1 MGYSNGQVQSSSDS
15 GKAQKGDP
23 GLPGIGFNLTD
34 DGNSDLD
41 GKRLTDVADPVDN
54 GDAVTKGYVDTKN
67 SRQNIAIYSKAEKAY
82 VDSENSTQDIAINSK
97 ADKNKVLLLDGS
109 QSMNAN
115 LNMDNQKITNIANAT
130 DNDDA
135 VNFSQLKSHTDSH
148 LNNYHL
154 QPSFTFYRNFG
165 NQGKLPRSTRINLFP
180 NHHHHGLN
188 WVKKEGSDSGFN
200 GQTWVSLKMTNNL
213 PVGIYTVVFELF
225 SGISGISGTV
235 TQLNNETL
243 ITQVHGDANYKI
255 ITFSHDYQTTHS
267 KAFIQFHSNGQPGEI
282 TFQIRYYGSSYNNST
297 LNFLFFSRVILGKIG
312 TYFDHALLDV
322 DDVQYKNQIL
332 YFEDVNLNDN
342 KLKGLAAP
350 SEDKDGA
357 NKKYVDDQINAIPN
371 VDTSDLLKLDG
382 SRAMRG
388 DLNMYNEKI
397 TELETQDDVPI
408 TDYPNYVKD
417 AKMAVNKGYVNE
429 HFLKLDSNN
438 NYFDLK
444 QKVIKNTEP
453 FYDGLFGDNDL
464 VSKAFVDAEI
474 TKLPKA
480 PSTSD
485 LLKLDGTRA
494 MTGNLQMG
502 DHTITGIRSSS
513 ADNAALTVGA
523 SKSLY
528 LPITGIRGMQGNLNM
543 SGQSIINLN
552 KIKGL
557 AEPTDLKD
565 GANKKY
571 VDDQIKAIP
580 AVDTSDLL
588 KLDGSRAMTGNLQM
602 RDNFITNVK
611 DPQPSNSH
619 YGATVNFV
627 NKTVSDN
634 NTTISALI
642 NSKIDQVEDLNIK
655 AAKQENVF
663 SFIMNDDLFKE
674 DDSDITKV
682 GKVNKDFYDIH
693 KETYQFNINYDSSIG
708 YYSTR
713 LGIDLKPLDLG
724 EYTFVFEMYYD
735 KNKVNKYLVVVEA
748 QSVPLNISKN
758 TTKTFDNHS
767 RTIINFN
774 KPGNLNIID
783 LDIDITMKNKASIA
797 YDPTTTIFVVVYGVS
812 GHQNDVESRVFDR
825 VYLIQNNTVLFEAT
839 IDMKNKQ
846 IKNLADGAADGD
858 AVNVS
863 QLINM
868 IATENTEI
876 DKIKTDVTNNY
887 DLLLALYNYIMK
899 NGTKV
904 GIIKD
909 LYFTDSQESRTT
921 NTYLFNFS
929 THLDNN
935 IKTNFTFYYVFR
947 HNTGT
952 NNVMRIAFRRNSRV
966 GLNPFHCYIHVSKS
980 QIKISLDPLINDPH
994 ISLINIPNNALG
1006 KINWLW
1012 IWTQGNS
1019 FHLITS
1025 GTNVIVL
1032 HFHEVVQTG
1041 NWEFNRVNVD
1051 DSPFPKTHGLITS
1064 NVYDNNSEAYRKAR
1078 EFERAQGTII

>member
-1 MGYSNGQVQSSSDS
+1 MKNISYTYIMGYSNGQVQSSSDS

-34 DGNSDLD
+34 DGNFDLD

-67 SRQNIAIYSKAEKAY
+67 SRQNIAINSKAEKAY
-82 VDSENSTQDIAINSK
+82 VDSENSTQDITINSK
-97 ADKNKVLLLDGS
+97 ADKNKVLLLDGT

-115 LNMDNQKITNIANAT
+115 LNMDNQKITNIAYAT

-188 WVKKEGSDSGFN
+188 WVTKEGSDSGFG
-200 GQTWVSLKMTNNL
+200 GQAWVSLKMTHNL

-225 SGISGISGTV
+225 SGISGISGSV

-267 KAFIQFHSNGQPGEI
+267 KAFIQFNSNGQAGEI

-332 YFEDVNLNDN
+332 YFEDVNINDN

-350 SEDKDGA
+350 SED
-357 NKKYVDDQINAIPN
+357 
-371 VDTSDLLKLDG
+371 
-382 SRAMRG
+382 
-388 DLNMYNEKI
+388 
-397 TELETQDDVPI
+397 
-408 TDYPNYVKD
+408 
-417 AKMAVNKGYVNE
+417 
-429 HFLKLDSNN
+429 
-438 NYFDLK
+438 
-444 QKVIKNTEP
+444 
-453 FYDGLFGDNDL
+453 
-464 VSKAFVDAEI
+464 
-474 TKLPKA
+474 
-480 PSTSD
+480 
-485 LLKLDGTRA
+485 
-494 MTGNLQMG
+494 
-502 DHTITGIRSSS
+502 
-513 ADNAALTVGA
+513 
-523 SKSLY
+523 
-528 LPITGIRGMQGNLNM
+528 
-543 SGQSIINLN
+543 
-552 KIKGL
+552 
-557 AEPTDLKD
+557 KD

-602 RDNFITNVK
+602 GDHTITGIRNSSADNAALTVGASKSLYLPISGIRGMQGNLNMGGQSIINLRPFVEIDSVQPAQDNQVINFGYFHTQRGYLKRLINEVASDALNRKSPDPMLDPIDMGNNFITNVK
-611 DPQPSNSH
+611 DPLPSISH

-627 NKTVSDN
+627 NKSVLDN
-634 NTTISALI
+634 NTTISTLI
-642 NSKIDQVEDLNIK
+642 DSKINEVEDLNIK

-663 SFIMNDDLFKE
+663 SFIMDDDLFKE
-674 DDSDITKV
+674 DDSDIKKI

-724 EYTFVFEMYYD
+724 EYTFVFEMYYH
-735 KNKVNKYLVVVEA
+735 KNKVNKDLVVVEA

-783 LDIDITMKNKASIA
+783 LDIDITMKNKARVA

-868 IATENTEI
+868 ITTENTEI
-876 DKIKTDVTNNY
+876 DKIKTDVTDNY

-909 LYFTDSQESRTT
+909 LYFTDSQESRTA

-952 NNVMRIAFRRNSRV
+952 NNVMRIAFRWNSRV

-1012 IWTQGNS
+1012 IWMQGNS

-1032 HFHEVVQTG
+1032 HFHELVQTG

-1064 NVYDNNSEAYRKAR
+1064 NVYDNNSEAYGKATGR
-1078 EFERAQGTII
+1078 NIKNP

>member
-1 MGYSNGQVQSSSDS
+1 MKNISYTYIMGYSNGQVQSSSDS
-15 GKAQKGDP
+15 GKGQKGDP

-34 DGNSDLD
+34 DGNFDIDS
-41 GKRLTDVADPVDN
+41 KRLTDVADPTDN
-54 GDAVTKGYVDTKN
+54 RDAATKGYVDTKN
-67 SRQNIAIYSKAEKAY
+67 SRQNIAINSKAEKAY
-82 VDSENSTQDIAINSK
+82 VDSENSKQDIAINSK

-115 LNMDNQKITNIANAT
+115 LNMDNKRITNVANAT

-154 QPSFTFYRNFG
+154 QLSFTFYRNFG

-200 GQTWVSLKMTNNL
+200 GQAWVSLKMTNNL

-225 SGISGISGTV
+225 SGISGISGSV

-243 ITQVHGDANYKI
+243 LQQVHGDAYYKI

-267 KAFIQFHSNGQPGEI
+267 KAYIQFNSNGQAGEI
-282 TFQIRYYGSSYNNST
+282 TFQIRYYGSSYNNPS
-297 LNFLFFSRVILGKIG
+297 LNFLFYSRVISGKIG
-312 TYFDHALLDV
+312 TYFDHALFDV
-322 DDVQYKNQIL
+322 DDVQLNNQIL
-332 YFEDVNLNDN
+332 YFEDVNLNEN
-342 KLKGLAAP
+342 KIKGLAAP

-357 NKKYVDDQINAIPN
+357 NKKYVDDQIKAIPA

-382 SRAMRG
+382 SRAMTGTLDLGGQRVVNIKPFVEDDSSQAASDAQKYDLVNWGKIHEIRG
-388 DLNMYNEKI
+388 EIKRDLNAVEYESLNRQRPNPM
-397 TELETQDDVPI
+397 LGPI
-408 TDYPNYVKD
+408 D
-417 AKMAVNKGYVNE
+417 M
-429 HFLKLDSNN
+429 NN
-438 NYFDLK
+438 
-444 QKVIKNTEP
+444 
-453 FYDGLFGDNDL
+453 
-464 VSKAFVDAEI
+464 
-474 TKLPKA
+474 
-480 PSTSD
+480 
-485 LLKLDGTRA
+485 
-494 MTGNLQMG
+494 
-502 DHTITGIRSSS
+502 
-513 ADNAALTVGA
+513 
-523 SKSLY
+523 
-528 LPITGIRGMQGNLNM
+528 
-543 SGQSIINLN
+543 N

-602 RDNFITNVK
+602 GDNFITDVK
-611 DPQPSNSH
+611 DPLSSNSH
-619 YGATVNFV
+619 YAATVNFV

-634 NTTISALI
+634 NTTISTLI
-642 NSKIDQVEDLNIK
+642 DSKINEVEDLNIK

-663 SFIMNDDLFKE
+663 SFIMDDDLFKE
-674 DDSDITKV
+674 DDSDIKKI

-713 LGIDLKPLDLG
+713 LGIDLKPLDLE

-735 KNKVNKYLVVVEA
+735 KNKVNKDLVVVET
-748 QSVPLNISKN
+748 QSVPLNITKN

-774 KPGNLNIID
+774 KPGSLNIID
-783 LDIDITMKNKASIA
+783 LDIDITMKNKARIA

-868 IATENTEI
+868 ITTENTEI

-952 NNVMRIAFRRNSRV
+952 NNVMRIAFRWNSRV

-980 QIKISLDPLINDPH
+980 QIKISLDPLITDPH

-1012 IWTQGNS
+1012 IWMQGNS

-1032 HFHEVVQTG
+1032 HFHELVQTG

-1064 NVYDNNSEAYRKAR
+1064 NVYDNNSEAYGKAR

>member
-1 MGYSNGQVQSSSDS
+1 MKNISYTYIMGYSNGQVQSSSDS

-34 DGNSDLD
+34 DGNFDLD

-67 SRQNIAIYSKAEKAY
+67 SRQNIAINSKAEKAY

-115 LNMDNQKITNIANAT
+115 LNMDNKRITNVANAT

-154 QPSFTFYRNFG
+154 QPSFTFYRNFS

-188 WVKKEGSDSGFN
+188 WVKKEGSDSGFT
-200 GQTWVSLKMTNNL
+200 GQACVSLKMTNNL
-213 PVGIYTVVFELF
+213 PFGIYTVVFELF
-225 SGISGISGTV
+225 FGISGISGSV

-243 ITQVHGDANYKI
+243 LQQVHGDANYKI
-255 ITFSHDYQTTHS
+255 ITFSHDYQTTHR
-267 KAFIQFHSNGQPGEI
+267 KAYIQFNSNGQAGEI
-282 TFQIRYYGSSYNNST
+282 TFQIRYYGFSYNNPS
-297 LNFLFFSRVILGKIG
+297 LNFLFFSRVISGKIG
-312 TYFDHALLDV
+312 TYFDHALFDV
-322 DDVQYKNQIL
+322 DYVQLKNQIL
-332 YFEDVNLNDN
+332 YFEDVNLNEN
-342 KLKGLAAP
+342 KIKGLAAP

-357 NKKYVDDQINAIPN
+357 NKKYVDDQIKAIPA

-382 SRAMRG
+382 SRAMTGTLDLGGQRVVNIKPFVEDDSSQAASDAQKYDLVNWGKIHEIRG
-388 DLNMYNEKI
+388 EIKRDLNPVQYEALNRQRPNPM
-397 TELETQDDVPI
+397 LGPI
-408 TDYPNYVKD
+408 D
-417 AKMAVNKGYVNE
+417 M
-429 HFLKLDSNN
+429 NN
-438 NYFDLK
+438 
-444 QKVIKNTEP
+444 
-453 FYDGLFGDNDL
+453 
-464 VSKAFVDAEI
+464 
-474 TKLPKA
+474 
-480 PSTSD
+480 
-485 LLKLDGTRA
+485 
-494 MTGNLQMG
+494 
-502 DHTITGIRSSS
+502 
-513 ADNAALTVGA
+513 
-523 SKSLY
+523 
-528 LPITGIRGMQGNLNM
+528 
-543 SGQSIINLN
+543 N

-602 RDNFITNVK
+602 GDNFITDVK
-611 DPQPSNSH
+611 DPLSSNSH
-619 YGATVNFV
+619 YAANVNFV
-627 NKTVSDN
+627 NKSVSDN
-634 NTTISALI
+634 NATITALI
-642 NSKIDQVEDLNIK
+642 DSKIDQVEDLNIK

-735 KNKVNKYLVVVEA
+735 KNKVNKDLVVVEA

-783 LDIDITMKNKASIA
+783 LDIDITMKK
-797 YDPTTTIFVVVYGVS
+797 
-812 GHQNDVESRVFDR
+812 
-825 VYLIQNNTVLFEAT
+825 
-839 IDMKNKQ
+839 
-846 IKNLADGAADGD
+846 
-858 AVNVS
+858 
-863 QLINM
+863 
-868 IATENTEI
+868 
-876 DKIKTDVTNNY
+876 
-887 DLLLALYNYIMK
+887 
-899 NGTKV
+899 
-904 GIIKD
+904 
-909 LYFTDSQESRTT
+909 
-921 NTYLFNFS
+921 
-929 THLDNN
+929 
-935 IKTNFTFYYVFR
+935 
-947 HNTGT
+947 
-952 NNVMRIAFRRNSRV
+952 
-966 GLNPFHCYIHVSKS
+966 
-980 QIKISLDPLINDPH
+980 
-994 ISLINIPNNALG
+994 
-1006 KINWLW
+1006 
-1012 IWTQGNS
+1012 
-1019 FHLITS
+1019 
-1025 GTNVIVL
+1025 
-1032 HFHEVVQTG
+1032 
-1041 NWEFNRVNVD
+1041 
-1051 DSPFPKTHGLITS
+1051 
-1064 NVYDNNSEAYRKAR
+1064 
-1078 EFERAQGTII
+1078 

>member
-1 MGYSNGQVQSSSDS
+1 MKNISYTYIMGYSNGQVQSSSDS

-34 DGNSDLD
+34 DGNFDLD

-67 SRQNIAIYSKAEKAY
+67 SRQNIAINSKAEKAY
-82 VDSENSTQDIAINSK
+82 VDSENSTQDITINSK

-200 GQTWVSLKMTNNL
+200 GQAWVSLKMTNNL
-213 PVGIYTVVFELF
+213 PFGIYTVVFELF
-225 SGISGISGTV
+225 SGISGISGSV

-243 ITQVHGDANYKI
+243 LQQVHGDANYKI

-267 KAFIQFHSNGQPGEI
+267 KAYIQFNSNGQAGEI
-282 TFQIRYYGSSYNNST
+282 TFQIRYYGSSYNNPS
-297 LNFLFFSRVILGKIG
+297 LNFLFFSRVISGKIG
-312 TYFDHALLDV
+312 TYFDHALFDV
-322 DDVQYKNQIL
+322 DDVQLKNQIL
-332 YFEDVNLNDN
+332 YFEDVNPNEN
-342 KLKGLAAP
+342 KIKGLAAP

-357 NKKYVDDQINAIPN
+357 NKKYVDDQIKAIPA

-382 SRAMRG
+382 S
-388 DLNMYNEKI
+388 
-397 TELETQDDVPI
+397 
-408 TDYPNYVKD
+408 
-417 AKMAVNKGYVNE
+417 
-429 HFLKLDSNN
+429 
-438 NYFDLK
+438 
-444 QKVIKNTEP
+444 
-453 FYDGLFGDNDL
+453 
-464 VSKAFVDAEI
+464 
-474 TKLPKA
+474 
-480 PSTSD
+480 
-485 LLKLDGTRA
+485 RA

-502 DHTITGIRSSS
+502 DHTITGIGSSA
-513 ADNAALTVGA
+513 ADNAALTVGGA
-523 SKSLY
+523 KATY
-528 LPITGIRGMQGNLNM
+528 LPISGIRGMQGNLNM
-543 SGQSIINLN
+543 GGQSIVNLRPFVEIDSAQPTQDNQVINFGYFREAALKRKNPDPMLDSIDMNNN

-602 RDNFITNVK
+602 GDNFITNVK
-611 DPQPSNSH
+611 DPLSSNSH
-619 YGATVNFV
+619 YAATVNFV

-634 NTTISALI
+634 NTTISTLI
-642 NSKIDQVEDLNIK
+642 DSKINEVEDLNIK

-663 SFIMNDDLFKE
+663 SFIMDDDLFKE
-674 DDSDITKV
+674 DDSDIKKI

-735 KNKVNKYLVVVEA
+735 KNKVNKDLVVVEA

-783 LDIDITMKNKASIA
+783 LDIDITMKNKARIA

-909 LYFTDSQESRTT
+909 LYFTDSQESRTK

-952 NNVMRIAFRRNSRV
+952 NNVMRIAFRWNSRV

-1012 IWTQGNS
+1012 TWTQGNS

-1032 HFHEVVQTG
+1032 HFHELVQTG